1 MRSSRRAVVTLAC
14 AVCLAPL
21 LRAQQQA
28 PTFRTSTALVTV
40 DVAVFDGDGKPVP
53 GLTADAFAVTLNGKP
68 QPIKALSYVQ
78 ARSENTSDPGSVPEA
93 AAWDG
98 RAGRQVIS
106 NEGIT
111 GPRAAQG
118 EDRVFVILVDDLS
131 IPPTRGQRLLKA
143 AREFVASVPAADPVG
158 VVHTSAPGE
167 ATQPTLDRKPVLD
180 ALARISGSAISLGSF
195 QVMGQGGF
203 TPVGLGQAVRIDQ
216 GSAAELK
223 DAIVTACF
231 GGDATAIDGQVL
243 DVVIAN
249 DDCAAGI
256 QRDARI
262 LAAQAKQIRA
272 SQLSAFEA
280 VIAAMGT
287 ATGIRHLVILSD
299 GLTLGREADAFK
311 PVAAA
316 AARAGVQVSVLME
329 EHDMHVDDQATEP
342 IQPVRAES
350 TNIRRSD
357 IGAPQR
363 RLEDQRLLL
372 DGLQTAATMLGGQF
386 YRVVGDPMPFFE
398 RVRTA
403 SAAIYRLGVELP
415 AGLAVGQ
422 ELAVDASVKHPGA
435 SVYVSRHS
443 LVPEPTPV
451 EPEKPKSIDDRLT
464 EVLSSGQQHGAVPL
478 RVATLLRRAP
488 TDPAK
493 VEVTINLAAGSPGG
507 ELRGP
512 LTTMFGVLPSSDATT
527 AGATMTSGRLVMERA
542 TGVVPATFGVPLAPG
557 SYALR
562 VAVADAE
569 GALGAVATEL
579 DASLLTVGP
588 FTASDLLVAW
598 VDDQGRPQLMA
609 LDSVPAT
616 ATGVRAELELYPP
629 ASGVSM
635 DTVQVELTVTKAGER
650 DPLDERI
657 VTPRETQGVWR
668 AATEFAADLLES
680 GRYVLRARVIVGAD
694 AVGSVVSNITVAAR

>member
-1 MRSSRRAVVTLAC
+1 
-14 AVCLAPL
+14 
-21 LRAQQQA
+21 
-28 PTFRTSTALVTV
+28 
-40 DVAVFDGDGKPVP
+40 
-53 GLTADAFAVTLNGKP
+53 
-68 QPIKALSYVQ
+68 
-78 ARSENTSDPGSVPEA
+78 
-93 AAWDG
+93 
-98 RAGRQVIS
+98 
-106 NEGIT
+106 
-111 GPRAAQG
+111 
-118 EDRVFVILVDDLS
+118 
-131 IPPTRGQRLLKA
+131 
-143 AREFVASVPAADPVG
+143 
-158 VVHTSAPGE
+158 
-167 ATQPTLDRKPVLD
+167 
-180 ALARISGSAISLGSF
+180 
-195 QVMGQGGF
+195 
-203 TPVGLGQAVRIDQ
+203 
-216 GSAAELK
+216 
-223 DAIVTACF
+223 
-231 GGDATAIDGQVL
+231 
-243 DVVIAN
+243 
-249 DDCAAGI
+249 
-256 QRDARI
+256 
-262 LAAQAKQIRA
+262 
-272 SQLSAFEA
+272 
-280 VIAAMGT
+280 
-287 ATGIRHLVILSD
+287 
-299 GLTLGREADAFK
+299 
-311 PVAAA
+311 
-316 AARAGVQVSVLME
+316 
-329 EHDMHVDDQATEP
+329 
-342 IQPVRAES
+342 
-350 TNIRRSD
+350 
-357 IGAPQR
+357 
-363 RLEDQRLLL
+363 
-372 DGLQTAATMLGGQF
+372 MLGGQF

-493 VEVTINLAAGSPGG
+493 VEVTINLAAGSPAG

-512 LTTMFGVLPSSDATT
+512 LTAMFGVLPSSDATT
-527 AGATMTSGRLVMERA
+527 DGAAMTSGRLVMERA

-609 LDSVPAT
+609 LDGVPAT